1 MPVLDCQYAAWRAQ
15 LAQLRLIA
23 ASDVP
28 GCADTATHLATTQ
41 HHRPGLLTQTTVHV
55 CVWHAELIRQ
65 GTPGLTTL
73 PHRPL
78 TVAALES

>member
-1 MPVLDCQYAAWRAQ
+1 MTVTCQYAAWRDQ
-15 LAQLRLIA
+15 VRLLVPIDAEPVA
-23 ASDVP
+23 A
-28 GCADTATHLATTQ
+28 CAESSTHLATTQ
-41 HHRPGLLTQTTVHV
+41 HHRPGLLTTTTVHV

-65 GTPGLTTL
+65 GTPGVVTL